1 MIWKRF
7 LSKDEIEKR
16 ARVAE
21 DVLFGRLSG
30 SDVEAIGKIAELT
43 TALCNNDCEAA
54 MDGGI
59 FVFFKVEVEPSKFQI
74 FHKRLTVRE
83 RALLS
88 SKPSLLQD
96 PSRLLEKFDEV
107 AGLHAEKA
115 AEFRKLADKP

>member
-59 FVFFKVEVEPSKFQI
+59 FVFFKV
-74 FHKRLTVRE
+74 
-83 RALLS
+83 
-88 SKPSLLQD
+88 
-96 PSRLLEKFDEV
+96 
-107 AGLHAEKA
+107 
-115 AEFRKLADKP
+115 